1 MARTVNDRL
10 QDETI
15 AHGLYVSRYG
25 TGVARRMVALLNKL
39 DAELAAKL
47 LVLLDGKR
55 ADTYSARRLA
65 SLLAGVR
72 ELNQQ
77 AYEPVNAALARELTR
92 YVEYEAG
99 YQLDLFSS
107 IIPKQ
112 ILKHV
117 PLQSIAPEQVY
128 AAAVAQPFQGRLLK
142 EWGQKLEADRL
153 DKITNAVRS
162 GFLQGETVEQIV
174 RRVAGT
180 PKLNR
185 EDGVINASRRDLA
198 VVTRTAVN
206 HMAATARQDFA
217 QANSDIVKAK
227 QWSSTLDT
235 HTSQWCII
243 RDRKLYTLDGKPL
256 GHVVPYLRGPG
267 KIHFCC
273 RSGEILITKSWE
285 ELKIPS
291 GELSS
296 ATRASMDG
304 QVPAHT
310 SYADW
315 LARQPYARQEQ
326 VLGVTRAMMLR
337 DGKITVPEMFND
349 AGEFLTLD
357 ELRRVD
363 ASAFE
368 E

>member
-15 AHGLYVSRYG
+15 AHGLYVTRYG
-25 TGVARRMVALLNKL
+25 TGVARRMVALLNRM
-39 DAELAAKL
+39 DADLAAKL

-72 ELNQQ
+72 DLNQQ
-77 AYEPVNAALARELTR
+77 AYEPVNAALTRELTR
-92 YVEYEAG
+92 YVEYETG

-142 EWGQKLEADRL
+142 EWGKKLETDRL

-174 RRVAGT
+174 KRVAGT
-180 PKLNR
+180 SKLNR
-185 EDGVINASRRDLA
+185 EDGIINASRRDLA
-198 VVTRTAVN
+198 VVARTAVN
-206 HMAATARQDFA
+206 HMAATARQEFA

-235 HTSQWCII
+235 HTSQLCII
-243 RDRKLYTLDGKPL
+243 RDRKLYSLDGKPL
-256 GHVVPYLRGPG
+256 GHAIPYLRGPG
-267 KIHFCC
+267 KIHFSC
-273 RSGEILITKSWE
+273 RSCEILITKSWE
-285 ELKIPS
+285 EMQIAS
-291 GELSS
+291 GELSN
-296 ATRASMDG
+296 ATRSSMDG

-310 SYADW
+310 SYAEW

-326 VLGVTRAMMLR
+326 VLGVTRAQMLR

-349 AGEFLTLD
+349 AGEYLTLD

-363 ASAFE
+363 ASAYE
-368 E
+368 G

>member
-1 MARTVNDRL
+1 MARSVNDRL

-15 AHGLYVSRYG
+15 AHGLYVTRYG
-25 TGVARRMVALLNKL
+25 TGVARRMVGLLDRM
-39 DAELAAKL
+39 DADLAARL
-47 LVLLDGKR
+47 LVLLEGKR
-55 ADTYSARRLA
+55 ADTYSARRMA

-72 ELNQQ
+72 DLNQQ
-77 AYEPVNAALARELTR
+77 F
-92 YVEYEAG
+92 
-99 YQLDLFSS
+99 DLFSS

-112 ILKHV
+112 ILRHV

-174 RRVAGT
+174 KRVAGT

-206 HMAATARQDFA
+206 HMAATARQEFA

-256 GHVVPYLRGPG
+256 GHEIPYLRGPG
-267 KIHFCC
+267 KIHFLC
-273 RSGEILITKSWE
+273 RSCEILLTKSWE
-285 ELKIPS
+285 ELQIAS
-291 GELSS
+291 GELSN

-310 SYADW
+310 SYAEW

-337 DGKITVPEMFND
+337 DGKITVPDMFND
-349 AGEFLTLD
+349 RGEFLTLD
-357 ELRRVD
+357 ELRRID
-363 ASAFE
+363 AAAFE
-368 E
+368 

>member
-1 MARTVNDRL
+1 MARSVNDQL

-15 AHGLYVSRYG
+15 AHGLYVTRYG
-25 TGVARRMVALLNKL
+25 TSVARRMVALLGKM
-39 DAELAAKL
+39 DADLAAKL
-47 LVLLDGKR
+47 LVLLEGKS

-72 ELNQQ
+72 DLNQQ
-77 AYEPVNAALARELTR
+77 AYEPVNTALANELSR

-117 PLQSIAPEQVY
+117 PLQSIVPEQVY

-142 EWGQKLEADRL
+142 EWGKKLESDRL
-153 DKITNAVRS
+153 DKISNAVRS

-174 RRVAGT
+174 KRVAGT

-185 EDGVINASRRDLA
+185 EDGIINASRRDLA

-206 HMAATARQDFA
+206 HMAATARQEFA

-243 RDRKLYTLDGKPL
+243 RDRKLYSLDGKPL
-256 GHVVPYLRGPG
+256 GHEIPYLRGPG

-273 RSGEILITKSWE
+273 RSCEILITKSWE
-285 ELKIPS
+285 ELQIAS

-296 ATRASMDG
+296 ATRASMSG
-304 QVPAHT
+304 QIPAGL
-310 SYADW
+310 SFSEW
-315 LARQPYARQEQ
+315 LVRQPYARMEQ
-326 VLGVTRAMMLR
+326 VLGVTRAQMLR
-337 DGKITVPEMFND
+337 DGKMQVPDFFND
-349 AGEFLTLD
+349 RGEFLTL
-357 ELRRVD
+357 EQLREIDRE
-363 ASAFE
+363 AFI
-368 E
+368 